1 MLTLLLLIAIALCM
15 AIAPLAAGAIGLGAG
30 LALGGRKKK
39 KDGFVYPHLEVPYL
53 SEQQIRG
60 SPILSPMYDVWQQLA
75 QTVSATPPPTLT
87 SEVMSNLARL
97 ATSRPD
103 IFSSVGYVST
113 LMRPLFEQQLGRQL
127 AMTHEQLARALGT
140 PTGGA
145 IAEMLRRQIA
155 EAEQGWMSQLGQMGF
170 QELQAQRGLMQW
182 ATEALPRMMS
192 WQVTQQFLPLTMLAQ
207 TASPFIGTFVSPQ
220 QIVRQPSMFEQLLPA
235 IILGGILGGFGG

>member
-1 MLTLLLLIAIALCM
+1 MT
-15 AIAPLAAGAIGLGAG
+15 PLAAGALGLGVG
-30 LALGGRKKK
+30 LALGRKKK
-39 KDGFVYPHLEVPYL
+39 KKGGIVYPRLEVPFL
-53 SEQQIRG
+53 SEQQIRS

-75 QTVSATPPPTLT
+75 QTVKTTPAPSLPPAVMENLT
-87 SEVMSNLARL
+87 RL
-97 ATSRPD
+97 STSQPD

-155 EAEQGWMSQLGQMGF
+155 EAERGWMSQLGQMGF

-192 WQVTQQFLPLTMLAQ
+192 WQVQQQFLPLTMLAQ
-207 TASPFIGTFVSPQ
+207 TASPFMGTFVSPQ
-220 QIVRQPSMFEQLLPA
+220 QIVRQPSIWEQLLPA
-235 IILGGILGGFGG
+235 AILGGILGGFGG

>member
-1 MLTLLLLIAIALCM
+1 MW
-15 AIAPLAAGAIGLGAG
+15 IGFLPK
-30 LALGGRKKK
+30 KKK
-39 KDGFVYPHLEVPYL
+39 KDSLVYPRLEVPYL

-75 QTVSATPPPTLT
+75 QTVGSAPAPTLPP
-87 SEVMSNLARL
+87 EVMGNITRL
-97 ATSRPD
+97 ATSTPD

-127 AMTHEQLARALGT
+127 SMTHEQLARSLGT

-145 IAEMLRRQIA
+145 VAEMLRRQIA
-155 EAEQGWMSQLGQMGF
+155 EAERGWMSQLGQMGF

-192 WQVTQQFLPLTMLAQ
+192 WQVQQQFLPLTMLAQ
-207 TASPFIGTFVSPQ
+207 TASPFMGTFVSPQ
-220 QIVRQPSMFEQLLPA
+220 QIVRQPSVLEQLLPS
-235 IILGGILGGFGG
+235 IILGGILSGGGIFGG